1 MAVVSNFTAVVTRL
15 PFGLDPSQIK
25 VAKGEA
31 TLRITRSKSAPV
43 EYKIEWWYYLVSALG
58 AALLLAAISTVLY
71 KVNIQIIFNQ
81 IYISDA

>member
-15 PFGLDPSQIK
+15 PFGLDPSQIN